1 MKTVTSLRCR
11 YSIEYKD
18 WIEQIFYSKL
28 IATEHMFFQKE
39 LFTYH
44 RVKKEWSHAEAE
56 CQKEGG
62 HLASVLSEVVNDK
75 LNDGIK
81 YFWLGG
87 RRESGEWRWSD
98 NSSWGFT
105 NWRKEYNTPTGDVC
119 LYSHGYWEG
128 RRCSETNHFKCKAD

>member
-1 MKTVTSLRCR
+1 M
-11 YSIEYKD
+11 
-18 WIEQIFYSKL
+18 
-28 IATEHMFFQKE
+28 
-39 LFTYH
+39 
-44 RVKKEWSHAEAE
+44 
-56 CQKEGG
+56 
-62 HLASVLSEVVNDK
+62 LSEVVNDK

-128 RRCSETNHFKCKAD
+128 RKCFETYSFKCKADYKVLTETEVVNLTFTKEQLTFSSFHVWYKYKAVNEIILESKI